1 MIAPS
6 SSAHLRRQPERK
18 ESEMAAKKTVRRSS
32 SSSRSRTRKPKDLA
46 VKRAAAVKGGVTGN
60 AYRRS
65 QMSDPCDGEE

>member
-1 MIAPS
+1 
-6 SSAHLRRQPERK
+6 
-18 ESEMAAKKTVRRSS
+18 MAAKKTVRRSS